1 MMKNTCILLTLIGL
15 FTFNSTVTAQTAVN
29 FTEEDCNGNSY
40 TLFDELDAGKI
51 IVIAWV
57 MPCGS
62 CQYFGSRAYDAVQ
75 SFNESH
81 PGIIEFYLTDDY
93 ANTTCSS
100 VSDWGNAN
108 DMGNHIAF
116 SSEEIS
122 MSDYGVDGMPKVV
135 VLGGNTHEVLYNKN
149 NGNISEEGVKA
160 AISTALT
167 LSLPETSNKLKSL
180 AIFPN
185 PSKGLIS
192 VEFFLENDSNL
203 ELYSILGEKISS
215 IDLSRFAANKKA
227 IIDLD
232 LSKYAKG
239 NYLIKL
245 NSSNRKESKLIQ
257 LK

>member
-1 MMKNTCILLTLIGL
+1 LKKIKTPMMKNTCILLTLIGL

-51 IVIAWV
+51 IVI
-57 MPCGS
+57 
-62 CQYFGSRAYDAVQ
+62 
-75 SFNESH
+75 ESH
-81 PGIIEFYLTDDY
+81 PGRIEFYLTDDY
-93 ANTTCSS
+93 ANTSCSS
-100 VSDWGNAN
+100 VSNWGNAN
-108 DMGNHIAF
+108 NMANHIAF
-116 SSEEIS
+116 SSEEIN

-135 VLGGNTHEVLYNKN
+135 VLGGNSHEVLYNKN

-160 AISTALT
+160 AISSALT
-167 LSLPETSNKLKSL
+167 LSIPETYNNLQSL

-203 ELYSILGEKISS
+203 ELYSILGKKMSS
-215 IDLSRFAANKKA
+215 IDLSSFTANKKA

-245 NSSNRKESKLIQ
+245 NSSNRKETRLIQ